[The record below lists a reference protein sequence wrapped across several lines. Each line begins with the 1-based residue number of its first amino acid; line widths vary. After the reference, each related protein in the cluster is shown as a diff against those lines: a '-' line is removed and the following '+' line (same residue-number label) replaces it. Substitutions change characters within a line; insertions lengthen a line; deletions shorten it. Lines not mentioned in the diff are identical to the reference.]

1 MAKLYRIKNW
11 ADNYENNRTRE
22 MKNMSWVPL
31 PINLHG
37 SGYVA
42 LMSKK
47 NGPAM
52 FGTWCALLELAA
64 TCEIRGTF
72 SRGRGIPHTISTI
85 SSQLRIPEKLIAAT
99 LELLESE
106 EIDWVESIESDIYKE
121 NPAPLPQ
128 ANCGETAVKL
138 RDDCGETAVSG
149 RKEGIEGISID
160 QQKLQMVPIRAK
172 RDNSPNKD
180 QQGWFEEF
188 WNLYWRKT
196 AKDAAIKAFHKKIKT
211 LEDWNACKSRL
222 MAESAS
228 MLKRDNEMRPHAAT
242 WLNREDFHDSATTS
256 PTLPLGLEA
265 YEPRCP
271 KCRYTMDICSCRYN
285 PYANG

>member
-1 MAKLYRIKNW
+1 MKLYRIKNW
-11 ADNYENNRTRE
+11 SANYENNRTRE
-22 MKNMSWVPL
+22 MKTMSWVPL

-85 SSQLRIPEKLIAAT
+85 SSQLRIPEKLVAAT

-106 EIDWVESIESDIYKE
+106 EIDWVESIESDVYKQ

-128 ANCGETAVKL
+128 AHCGETAVKL
-138 RDDCGETAVSG
+138 RDDCGKTAVSG
-149 RKEGIEGISID
+149 RKEGIEGTVKQVIDFPSKTKPQTSEADSDEEILEIASRIKKRHPQPQKMTEEEIIRQFISI
-160 QQKLQMVPIRAK
+160 QKPTETLLELARLVDGNHVALCRL
-172 RDNSPNKD
+172 DESLG
-180 QQGWFEEF
+180 GWKGKNPQF
-188 WNLYWRKT
+188 
-196 AKDAAIKAFHKKIKT
+196 I
-211 LEDWNACKSRL
+211 
-222 MAESAS
+222 
-228 MLKRDNEMRPHAAT
+228 
-242 WLNREDFHDSATTS
+242 
-256 PTLPLGLEA
+256 PTLRKWLATSARDPTEQPVLPTFQDLKAQEWIG
-265 YEPRCP
+265 
-271 KCRYTMDICSCRYN
+271 
-285 PYANG
+285 

>member
-11 ADNYENNRTRE
+11 ADHYENNRTRE

-47 NGPAM
+47 NGPAI

-85 SSQLRIPEKLIAAT
+85 SSQLRISEKLVSLT

-106 EIDWVESIESDIYKE
+106 EIDWVESIESVDYKE

-128 ANCGETAVKL
+128 AGRTLTAGKL
-138 RDDCGETAVSG
+138 RDDCGETAVY
-149 RKEGIEGISID
+149 RKKERIELPD
-160 QQKLQMVPIRAK
+160 WL
-172 RDNSPNKD
+172 D
-180 QQGWFEEF
+180 
-188 WNLYWRKT
+188 
-196 AKDAAIKAFHKKIKT
+196 KKIWEEWEQHRREIKKPLT
-211 LEDWNACKSRL
+211 PTTT
-222 MAESAS
+222 
-228 MLKRDNEMRPHAAT
+228 KRQLNE
-242 WLNREDFHDSATTS
+242 L
-256 PTLPLGLEA
+256 
-265 YEPRCP
+265 
-271 KCRYTMDICSCRYN
+271 
-285 PYANG
+285 